1 MALSVVDLRKAQKA
15 SAERK
20 AEPEDEPKD
29 EPKDSA
35 KAEGKAE
42 AEDGPTDVLKTEPEG
57 DSTDGAKA
65 GAEPAQE
72 QQATTR
78 PASKDDRPEGD
89 SAEERPNESTM
100 ALSVADLRKTQR
112 TATAPK
118 AAEPTEERP
127 NESTMALS
135 VADLREAQKAAREAA
150 QKSAQKAA
158 RQEAA
163 QEAARQKAARQQ
175 ADSAEE
181 RPNESTMALSVA
193 DLRKTQRTATTP
205 KAAEPTEEQPNES
218 TMALSVADLREA
230 QKAAREAAQKSA
242 QKAAER
248 AGRTAPGESLNEST
262 LALAVADLR
271 MAEAR
276 RAAAANGTALDDQAT
291 MNLSVAG
298 LRAAVTER
306 VRWPQLLRLAAP
318 LAVGLVLW
326 AVAMALTDTSN
337 LTDYGLVP
345 ELPIIFWVGL
355 ATLTVGFWVV
365 VRDPQ
370 RSNWWPFAYTV
381 GLLVMERATQAVVYP
396 TPLYAWAWKH
406 DAVIDHLIDAGRL
419 QRGAELGDMAVY
431 DQWPGFFTAQAA
443 LVRLTGAE
451 TAASFMAWWPLFSS
465 LLLLAPL
472 LLIYR
477 TFTQDRRLVWTAV
490 WLFYVAN
497 WVGQDYYSPQSLAFA
512 LHLGVI
518 AVALRRAER
527 RAPGRRSRQMVW
539 TALLVP
545 LIAGIVIAHQLTPVM
560 LAVSLGSLL
569 LMRRYRDWTLL
580 IILMLVFLSWN
591 LTASLPFLKE
601 AVPDMINSFGKV
613 ADNLE
618 RGYGSKPTGT
628 GALVASWAARLL
640 SAAVL
645 LLAAVG
651 LVRGGKLLRHRA
663 RPLLLLAVMPPMLA
677 IANGYGSE
685 MIFRVLMFMLP
696 AICFFAAAA
705 LLPVPRPLAAE
716 PAGQGRPTT
725 VKGLRYGVVPAV
737 VLVVLTA
744 LFVPSYS
751 GKDRLSYFPPE
762 EVDLVQQLF
771 DQAPKGSL
779 VVAAHRNY
787 PLAYDS
793 YWDVG
798 HYWFLDDAKTHV
810 DKIVKDPA
818 GTLASDMGGV
828 EAPGKA
834 YLLLTQGQI
843 ANSEMNGML
852 TGDDLRRIERSVAAS
867 PLFKELGRNSAG
879 VFFEL
884 KRPAAPP
891 AKADAKTADTKT
903 VDTKDRAQEKV
914 AQEPE
919 ATAGRAD
926 TAATA
931 AGSLDVAGLTRRTS

>member
-1 MALSVVDLRKAQKA
+1 MALSVVDLRKAQRASGERTDGSGSSGSRAEGNENSGADESHESEEA
-15 SAERK
+15 SAEQRPPGER
-20 AEPEDEPKD
+20 ADE
-29 EPKDSA
+29 ESSA
-35 KAEGKAE
+35 
-42 AEDGPTDVLKTEPEG
+42 
-57 DSTDGAKA
+57 
-65 GAEPAQE
+65 
-72 QQATTR
+72 
-78 PASKDDRPEGD
+78 
-89 SAEERPNESTM
+89 ERPNESTM
-100 ALSVADLRKTQR
+100 ALSVAELRRSQR
-112 TATAPK
+112 
-118 AAEPTEERP
+118 AASGPADGEGPRERL

-135 VADLREAQKAAREAA
+135 VADLREAQKAA
-150 QKSAQKAA
+150 
-158 RQEAA
+158 
-163 QEAARQKAARQQ
+163 QEAARRKAARN
-175 ADSAEE
+175 AAEHTAKTAPKPAE
-181 RPNESTMALSVA
+181 SGPTGESTNESTM
-193 DLRKTQRTATTP
+193 
-205 KAAEPTEEQPNES
+205 
-218 TMALSVADLREA
+218 
-230 QKAAREAAQKSA
+230 
-242 QKAAER
+242 
-248 AGRTAPGESLNEST
+248 
-262 LALAVADLR
+262 ALAVADLR

-276 RAAAANGTALDDQAT
+276 RAAGLTDSGLDDQAT

-306 VRWPQLLRLAAP
+306 VPWPYLLRLAAP
-318 LAVGLVLW
+318 LIVGLVLW
-326 AVAMALTDTSN
+326 LVAVALTDASN

-345 ELPIIFWVGL
+345 KLPIVFWVGL
-355 ATLTVGFWVV
+355 AALTVGFWIV

-370 RSNWWPFAYTV
+370 RSNWWPFAYTM
-381 GLLVMERATQAVVYP
+381 GLLLMERATQAMVYP

-443 LVRLTGAE
+443 LVELTGAE

-465 LLLLAPL
+465 LLLLGPL

-477 TFTQDRRLVWTAV
+477 TFTQDRRLIWTAV
-490 WLFYVAN
+490 WIFYVAN

-618 RGYGSKPTGT
+618 RGYGAKPTGT
-628 GALVASWAARLL
+628 GALVASWAARIL
-640 SAAVL
+640 SAAVV
-645 LLAAVG
+645 LLAAIG

-663 RPLLLLAVMPPMLA
+663 RPLLLLAGMPPLLA

-696 AICFFAAAA
+696 ALCFFAAAA
-705 LLPVPRPLAAE
+705 LLPVARPLAAE
-716 PAGQGRPTT
+716 PGGKGRPTT
-725 VKGLRYGVVPAV
+725 VKGFRYGVVPAV
-737 VLVVLTA
+737 VLVMLTA

-762 EVDLVQQLF
+762 EVALVQKLF

-810 DKIVKDPA
+810 DAIVKDPA

-828 EAPGKA
+828 EPPGKA
-834 YLLLTQGQI
+834 YLLLTQGQM

-852 TGDDLRRIERSVAAS
+852 TGDDLRNIERSVAAS
-867 PLFKELGRNSAG
+867 PLFKELARNSAG

-884 KRPAAPP
+884 KRTPAPP
-891 AKADAKTADTKT
+891 AAKPAA
-903 VDTKDRAQEKV
+903 KDRKAETGAKGRGE
-914 AQEPE
+914 EPAKSAE
-919 ATAGRAD
+919 N
-926 TAATA
+926 AAKAKNTETDDSA
-931 AGSLDVAGLTRRTS
+931 AGSSGTAVGLMRRTS

>member
-20 AEPEDEPKD
+20 AEPEAEPEDKPED
-29 EPKDSA
+29 A
-35 KAEGKAE
+35 AKAE
-42 AEDGPTDVLKTEPEG
+42 AEDGPTDGLKTEPEG
-57 DSTDGAKA
+57 DPTGGAKVGA
-65 GAEPAQE
+65 KVEAEPAQE

-78 PASKDDRPEGD
+78 PASKDGRPEGD

-100 ALSVADLRKTQR
+100 ALSVADLRKKQR
-112 TATAPK
+112 AATDPK
-118 AAEPTEERP
+118 PAEPTEE
-127 NESTMALS
+127 
-135 VADLREAQKAAREAA
+135 Q
-150 QKSAQKAA
+150 
-158 RQEAA
+158 
-163 QEAARQKAARQQ
+163 
-175 ADSAEE
+175 
-181 RPNESTMALSVA
+181 PNESTMALSVA
-193 DLRKTQRTATTP
+193 DLRKKQRAATDP
-205 KAAEPTEEQPNES
+205 KPAQPTEEQPNES

-230 QKAAREAAQKSA
+230 QKAAQEAAQKAA
-242 QKAAER
+242 QKAAKR
-248 AGRTAPGESLNEST
+248 TGRTSPDESLNEST

-306 VRWPQLLRLAAP
+306 VRWPRLLRLAAP

-381 GLLVMERATQAVVYP
+381 GLLVMERATTAVVYP

-443 LVRLTGAE
+443 LVKLTGAE

-891 AKADAKTADTKT
+891 AKADAKTPDTKT
-903 VDTKDRAQEKV
+903 ADTEDRAQEKV
-914 AQEPE
+914 SQQPE

-931 AGSLDVAGLTRRTS
+931 AGSLDVAGLTRRTP